1 MIAVAQPAIAQTA
14 ENSATQIDVSVNGES
29 VDGQEGTTSGTNSKI
44 DVNVNIDGTTTTITD
59 DSAAESQN
67 GQNGKDGEGDTN
79 APDAKDDQN
88 NGKNNTNATQVNVG
102 EGLDVL
108 GTVLG
113 LIAIVAALAAGW
125 LYFSAPALGIK
136 LPF

>member
-1 MIAVAQPAIAQTA
+1 MIAAAQPAIAQTS

-59 DSAAESQN
+59 DSATEAQN
-67 GQNGKDGEGDTN
+67 GKNGKDGEGDTN
-79 APDAKDDQN
+79 APDAKGDQN
-88 NGKNNTNATQVNVG
+88 NGKNNTGATQVNVG